1 MSKSD
6 VDNVTGV
13 AREVAD
19 VGKRARSVADDLK
32 RNIGAVNEALDV
44 AEGLSEA
51 LGQAAGELRGALG
64 VQTNNPPRDLKDKGE
79 NQ

>member
-6 VDNVTGV
+6 VDHVTGV

-19 VGKRARSVADDLK
+19 VGRRAREVADGLK
-32 RNIGAVNEALDV
+32 KNIGAVNDALDV
-44 AEGLSEA
+44 AENLSRA

-64 VQTNNPPRDLKDKGE
+64 AQTNNPPREKEEGKK
-79 NQ
+79 